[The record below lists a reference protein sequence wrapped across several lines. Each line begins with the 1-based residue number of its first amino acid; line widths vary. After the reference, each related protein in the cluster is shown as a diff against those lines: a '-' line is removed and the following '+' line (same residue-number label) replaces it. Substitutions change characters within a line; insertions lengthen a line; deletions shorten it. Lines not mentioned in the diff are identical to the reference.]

1 MSIEYVSLGTNYSD
15 FFTLEIDYN
24 GNFHPLFVRVRSF
37 LSKWKRESMV
47 THLSPAHSLW
57 SRILE
62 GGVRVSSHPGARADA
77 LYAGDSLPLPGAGAD
92 RHGGVAQAGGQ
103 RGGQHGRPSCV
114 GARRI
119 VRAGVHG

>member
-1 MSIEYVSLGTNYSD
+1 
-15 FFTLEIDYN
+15 
-24 GNFHPLFVRVRSF
+24 
-37 LSKWKRESMV
+37 MV

-114 GARRI
+114 DARHI